1 MSGIILASEEEE
13 KNKSLRQLGIYM
25 TIPFVLAVP
34 PLVGWLIGSRLDN
47 WLGTKP
53 YLMFFLIFLGFVAG
67 VRELYRI
74 IKTYGS
80 EP

>member
-1 MSGIILASEEEE
+1 MTTEEEQQ
-13 KNKSLRQLGIYM
+13 NKRLRQLGVYV

-34 PLVGWLIGSRLDN
+34 PLVGWLIGSWLDN
-47 WLGTKP
+47 WLETGP
-53 YLMFFLIFLGFVAG
+53 FFMFFFIVLGFVAG

-80 EP
+80 EQ